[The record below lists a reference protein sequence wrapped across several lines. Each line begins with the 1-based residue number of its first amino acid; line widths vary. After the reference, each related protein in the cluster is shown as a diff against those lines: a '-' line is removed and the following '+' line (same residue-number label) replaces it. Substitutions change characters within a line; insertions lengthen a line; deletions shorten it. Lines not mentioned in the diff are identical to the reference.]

1 MMHEARQH
9 GAFDSGIKA
18 LLCARSRVLGW
29 LAMLCRRVVRGK
41 QVKEKP
47 EAIAMRAK
55 QQGVLVVPASLL
67 AGIL

>member
-1 MMHEARQH
+1 MHDARQH

-18 LLCARSRVLGW
+18 LLCARSRVLGV
-29 LAMLCRRVVRGK
+29 ASDAVQRVVRGK